1 MKLQLATTPWT
12 EAAGDWLIVPVS
24 EGFEFTAP
32 LSQLNTA
39 LGGQISRLRE
49 SQDFTGKLAET
60 ATVLAP
66 AGIRAG
72 RLLLLG
78 LGPVEKLG
86 EAGLNKALMTAARAV
101 SGKKTERI
109 AVATAESAAGPSLP
123 RCIQAAATAMTVGC
137 VGQDLYRAEKKRY
150 PFAEVNLL
158 VAAGQ
163 DTAES
168 RQALEAGSI
177 IGESINLARELVNQ
191 PAKMIYP
198 ASFAQQA
205 EDLARQH
212 NLRCE
217 VLDQAALEK
226 EKMGSLLAVSAGSDQ
241 PPRLVVLE
249 HNLAATGAPVLAL
262 VGKGVTFDSGGLSL
276 KPNDSMLT
284 MKCDMAG
291 AATVLATMV
300 AIARLKL
307 PVHVIG
313 LMGLVENMT
322 GGAAMKLGDV
332 LTARSGVTIEVQNT
346 DAEGRLVLA
355 DVLDYAVSKGADRLI
370 DLATLTGACVVA
382 LGEDVVGAMSNNQPW
397 CDQVLAAAQSAG
409 EDMWQLPMFGL
420 YEDLIKS
427 DVADIRNVGG
437 RWGGA
442 ITAAKFLE
450 RFVKEKP
457 WVHLD
462 IAGPAF
468 ASSDKPHR
476 EGGGTGCMVRTLV
489 EVVKDGT
496 QYPVPST
503 Q

>member
-12 EAAGDWLIVPVS
+12 EATGDWLIIGVPES
-24 EGFEFTAP
+24 FEMTGPVVALDKA
-32 LSQLNTA
+32 LSS
-39 LGGQISRLRE
+39 QISRLRE
-49 SQDFTGKLAET
+49 TQDLTGKLAET
-60 ATVLAP
+60 VSIPAP
-66 AGIRAG
+66 VGIQAK
-72 RLLLLG
+72 RLLLIG
-78 LGPVEKLG
+78 LGPAEKITDASLH
-86 EAGLNKALMTAARAV
+86 KALMTAARAV
-101 SGKKTERI
+101 SAKKTDRI
-109 AVATAESAAGPSLP
+109 AVNIPGVGPADLSFS
-123 RCIQAAATAMTVGC
+123 RQVQIAATAMTVGC
-137 VGQDLYRAEKKRY
+137 IGQDLYRAEKKR
-150 PFAEVNLL
+150 FAFENVDLL
-158 VAAGQ
+158 VERQQNTPELKAALQVG
-163 DTAES
+163 TI
-168 RQALEAGSI
+168 LGEA
-177 IGESINLARELVNQ
+177 INLARELVNQ
-191 PAKMIYP
+191 PAKVIYP
-198 ASFAQQA
+198 VSFAQRA
-205 EDLARQH
+205 EELARQY

-217 VLDQAALEK
+217 VLDKGALEA
-226 EKMGSLLAVSAGSDQ
+226 EKMGSLLAVSDGSDQ
-241 PPRLVVLE
+241 PPRLVCLE
-249 HNLAATGAPVLAL
+249 YNEAAAGAPVLAL

-313 LMGLVENMT
+313 LMGLVENLT

-355 DVLDYAVSKGADRLI
+355 DVLDYALSKGADYLI

-382 LGEDVVGAMSNNQPW
+382 LGEDVVGAMSNNAAW
-397 CDQVLAAAQSAG
+397 CDRLLAGANAAG
-409 EDMWQLPMFGL
+409 EDVWQLPMFSH
-420 YEDLIKS
+420 YDELIKS
-427 DVADIRNVGG
+427 DVADIRNIGG

-468 ASSDKPHR
+468 ASADKPHR
-476 EGGGTGCMVRTLV
+476 EGGATGCMVRTLV
-489 EVVKDGT
+489 EVARNFDRN
-496 QYPVPST
+496 P
-503 Q
+503 